1 MATLGFINGGNLTS
15 LTSLGI
21 GTASPQTTLHV
32 QGSTLVT
39 NPTIYNSSSG
49 GWYNIGLW
57 DCTADQINGAH
68 LKVKLMGCAGY
79 NGGAGSG
86 TQAGGESTIYLTNLN
101 NANTGTVNVDGW
113 WKHEGGNVPFS
124 SVKVVQNGSSRFQYY
139 IWVNISSGYTQ
150 HSINAETTGGT
161 IWTTSYTSGTDPGTN
176 SATVQLI
183 VLNTAAIGTNV
194 GIGTTSPVA
203 LLHCYNPSNISLL
216 LDNGTNS
223 TLIYQASS
231 SGGLYIR
238 TGTGTTG
245 GSNGLFLTSGGGFF
259 GPNADNATTLGGGSN
274 RWTTVYAMTG
284 TINTSDA
291 RQKTNVES
299 SSLGLEF
306 INKLNPVSYKWI
318 SGQGTLDDNGNQ
330 VSVRPGRR
338 IFYGFLAQ
346 EVKNTL
352 DELAVPDFAGWTLDD
367 INNPDSAQGLRYTE
381 FIAPMVKSIQELSA
395 ENTAL
400 KTQMTSLEQS
410 LATATANFSSLEARL
425 AALEGAGA

>member
-1 MATLGFINGGNLTS
+1 MASYGFPGVL
-15 LTSLGI
+15 L
-21 GTASPQTTLHV
+21 AS
-32 QGSTLVT
+32 S
-39 NPTIYNSSSG
+39 
-49 GWYNIGLW
+49 
-57 DCTADQINGAH
+57 
-68 LKVKLMGCAGY
+68 
-79 NGGAGSG
+79 
-86 TQAGGESTIYLTNLN
+86 
-101 NANTGTVNVDGW
+101 
-113 WKHEGGNVPFS
+113 
-124 SVKVVQNGSSRFQYY
+124 
-139 IWVNISSGYTQ
+139 
-150 HSINAETTGGT
+150 
-161 IWTTSYTSGTDPGTN
+161 
-176 SATVQLI
+176 
-183 VLNTAAIGTNV
+183 NV
-194 GIGTTSPVA
+194 GIGTTNPKTPLHVYKSGGTASIQGEIRVCSDDGNKSRVGMYEESAGSLYGCWMQYNGAYDGFEFGSKNNGNDTSPQMTITSSGNVGIGTTNPQQP
-203 LLHCYNPSNISLL
+203 LHCYNSFNYSLL

-223 TLIYQASS
+223 TLIQQASS

-238 TGTGTTG
+238 TGTGTSG
-245 GSNGLFLTSGGGFF
+245 GTNGLFLTSGGGFF
-259 GPNADNATTLGGGSN
+259 GPNADNYTSLGNSGL
-274 RWTTVYAMTG
+274 RWSYINAVTG
-284 TINTSDA
+284 TITSSDA
-291 RQKTNVES
+291 RQKTNITP

-425 AALEGAGA
+425 AAIEAK